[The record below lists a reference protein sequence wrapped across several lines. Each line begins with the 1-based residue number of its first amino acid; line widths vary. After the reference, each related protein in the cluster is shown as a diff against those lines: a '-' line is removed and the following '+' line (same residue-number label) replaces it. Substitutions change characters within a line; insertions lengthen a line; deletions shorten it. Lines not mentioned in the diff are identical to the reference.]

1 MPGLAK
7 ATITFLKG
15 ERAADPPLEVMFNPA
30 EYSLELASNFS
41 STALPGLNNPVLQFI
56 HGEAQ
61 TLSMD
66 LLFDTYTNG
75 GGADVSQRTNQVA
88 QALFIDAELHAPPPV
103 LFVWGSFS
111 FQAVVEKL
119 SQKFT
124 MFLEDGTPVRATLSV
139 SFRQYQPI
147 REQLE
152 NPRRNSA
159 DRSELHELSADES
172 LWQLAAEKYNQ
183 PKYWRLIAEHNR
195 IANPRRVSAGT
206 MLVLPP
212 LDDEYAETAQP

>member
-1 MPGLAK
+1 MPELAR

-15 ERAADPPLEVMFNPA
+15 QRAGDSVEVMFNPA
-30 EYSLELASNFS
+30 EYNLELASNFS
-41 STALPGLNNPVLQFI
+41 ATSLPGLNNPVLQFV

-66 LLFDTYTNG
+66 LLFDTYTNQR
-75 GGADVSQRTNQVA
+75 GADVSALTGRLA
-88 QALFIDAELHAPPPV
+88 QALLIDGDLHAAPPV
-103 LFVWGSFS
+103 LFAWGSFS

-139 SFRQYQPI
+139 NFKQYQPI

-159 DRSELHELSADES
+159 DKSTRHELSSDES
-172 LWQLAAEKYNQ
+172 LWRLAAQKYGE
-183 PKYWRLIAEHNR
+183 PRFWRLIARHNQ
-195 IANPRRVSAGT
+195 IANPRRVPAGT
-206 MLVLPP
+206 VLVLPP
-212 LDDEYAETAQP
+212 MEEIDAEPA

>member
-1 MPGLAK
+1 MPELCK
-7 ATITFLKG
+7 ATIAFLKG
-15 ERAADPPLEVMFNPA
+15 SRASNDPIAVMFNPA
-30 EYSLELASNFS
+30 EYNLELSSNFS
-41 STALPGLNNPVLQFI
+41 STSLPGLNNPVLQFV

-66 LLFDTYTNG
+66 LLFDTYTNERG
-75 GGADVSQRTNQVA
+75 SDVSVLTGELA
-88 QALFIDAELHAPPPV
+88 QALLIDGDLHAPPPV

-139 SFRQYQPI
+139 SFKQYQPI
-147 REQLE
+147 QDQLK

-159 DRSELHELSADES
+159 DKSTRHELSSDES
-172 LWQLAAEKYNQ
+172 LWRLAARVYGD
-183 PKYWRLIAEHNR
+183 PRLWRLIARHNL
-195 IANPRRVSAGT
+195 IENPRRVPPGT
-206 MLVLPP
+206 VLVLPP
-212 LDDEYAETAQP
+212 LEDIDAATP